1 MKKTGL
7 IMLMLVMFISLIVA
21 SLWDSVPAI
30 KNTVHAI
37 LDPTFGYLIN
47 LNLHFGFI
55 VVVLFMTFL
64 TTLVQKYATDQ
75 QALKSLKDEQ
85 KAMQEEM
92 KQYQNNPSKMLEMQ
106 KKQFEQIPKTFELTM
121 KPLLYTA
128 IPFILLIRWFSD
140 IFKNLNDPKF
150 FGLMTWFW
158 AYMLL
163 AIVFS
168 IILRKVM
175 RVY

>member
-1 MKKTGL
+1 MKKGL
-7 IMLMLVMFISLIVA
+7 VILMLVMFLSLVVA

-30 KNTVHAI
+30 KNSVHAV
-37 LDPTFGYLIN
+37 LNPSFGYLIN

-55 VVVLFMTFL
+55 VVILFVTFL
-64 TTLVQKYATDQ
+64 TTLIQKYATDQ
-75 QALKSLKDEQ
+75 AALKTLKDEQ

-121 KPLLYTA
+121 KPLIYTA

-140 IFKNLNDPKF
+140 IFKNLDNPKF
-150 FGLMTWFW
+150 FGFMSWFW

-168 IILRKVM
+168 IFLRKIM
-175 RVY
+175 KVY